1 MRVALLSLAFVVA
14 GCGPS
19 ALRYRPTHVEPSLGC
34 APEEALAEWQ
44 IATGGRFP
52 WRDISFYVEDPGGGL
67 VGKTA
72 PVGHVED
79 GHYTVTITPGLDA
92 TTLRLVLLHEL
103 GHVAAL
109 RVDPDHPHPTHWHG
123 AAPSVMR
130 ESVDE
135 CADEIGAPELA
146 AFERQYGP

>member
-1 MRVALLSLAFVVA
+1 MRSAVCLALLLT

-44 IATGGRFP
+44 IATGGRYP
-52 WRDISFYVEDPGGGL
+52 WRDISFYVGYAGEGK
-67 VGKTA
+67 VGSTG
-72 PVGHVED
+72 PIGNPDD
-79 GHYTVTITPGLDA
+79 GHYSVTVVPDLPPED
-92 TTLRLVLLHEL
+92 LRLTLLHEL
-103 GHVAAL
+103 GHVIAL
-109 RVDPDHPHPTHWHG
+109 RPDPDHPHPTHWHG

-130 ESVDE
+130 ETLDGCSDH
-135 CADEIGAPELA
+135 IGAPELA